1 MKLGG
6 RLTLRKQ
13 IFIGFMFAMVIVLSA
28 VGTFVYN
35 QVSYML
41 MSNAERHIQQT
52 AAQAMGKLEV
62 LLDQVRMITTQT
74 VTNAVV
80 QELFEQELDGMPLT
94 FDERQDLQQEVRNI
108 GAYTQGIRSIELYTS
123 DYRRLTPLT
132 DDRLNER
139 VPTEWLGQVDAARG
153 GLVWLGIDPRHPD
166 MLITMR
172 QVRLIERSYIQG
184 GYILVQ
190 IERRF
195 FDLTDRSIGEENGT
209 RRSREYMAL
218 LDAHGEVITA
228 DFPAGMDIRFDLLD
242 QDELVIDG
250 ERYMAVRQHS
260 PEIDWSIVILTPV
273 SYTTEGLSV
282 LRTVV
287 VVSVVVG
294 GAIFLIVAYILSGML
309 SRPILDLI
317 KAMRNARFGS
327 LRPITV
333 QSRMME
339 INELN
344 YTYNAMVQSLNE
356 LNEMVYQKELVRSRT
371 ELKALQAQINPHF
384 LFNTLEAFYWAL
396 EEKGEEELARI
407 VVAMSGLFRY
417 VISRED
423 EDVWVTVGDELDHA
437 ERYLTIMGM
446 RLMDRLQW
454 RIEAAEYTRSVRIPK
469 LLIQP
474 LVENAV
480 MHGVEQRLEPGTV
493 VVRATL
499 DESGEYTKI
508 EVIDDGPGMDEQTL
522 NRLRDLKDAGSTPPS
537 KGTGLGMAN
546 VEQRLRMYYK
556 SQTDGLKIS
565 SRPGQG
571 TCVSFIIPNQGSV

>member
-1 MKLGG
+1 LLKLGG

-13 IFIGFMFAMVIVLSA
+13 IFIGFMFAMVIVLSS
-28 VGTFVYN
+28 VGAFVYN
-35 QVSYML
+35 QVSEML
-41 MSNAERHIQQT
+41 MNNAERHIQQT
-52 AAQAMGKLEV
+52 AAQAIGKLEV

-80 QELFEQELDGMPLT
+80 QEFFKQELDGFPLS
-94 FDERQDLQQEVRNI
+94 FDERQLLQQEVRNI
-108 GAYTQGIRSIELYTS
+108 EAYTKGIRSIELYTS

-132 DDRLNER
+132 DDPLHER
-139 VPTEWLGQVDAARG
+139 VPEEWLQQVDAARG
-153 GLVWLGIDPRHPD
+153 GLVWLGADPRNPD
-166 MLITMR
+166 MMIAMR
-172 QVRLIERSYIQG
+172 QVRLMDWSYVQS

-190 IERRF
+190 IERRY
-195 FDLTDRSIGEENGT
+195 FDLTDRSGEDDGNRQT
-209 RRSREYMAL
+209 KEYMAL
-218 LDAHGEVITA
+218 LDEQGEVITA
-228 DFPAGMDIRFDLLD
+228 DFPAGLDISRELKD
-242 QDELVIDG
+242 QDEIAIDG
-250 ERYMAVRQHS
+250 EPYLAVRQHS
-260 PEIDWSIVILTPV
+260 PATHWSVVILTPV
-273 SYTTEGLSV
+273 SFTTEGLSV

-317 KAMRNARFGS
+317 KAMRNVRFGS

-344 YTYNAMVQSLNE
+344 YTYNAMVRSLNE
-356 LNEMVYQKELVRSRT
+356 LNEIVYQKELIRSRT

-396 EEKGEEELARI
+396 EEKGEEELAHI

-480 MHGVEQRLEPGTV
+480 MHGVEQRIEPGTV

-499 DESGEYTKI
+499 DESGDYTRI
-508 EVIDDGPGMDEQTL
+508 EVSDDGPGMDEQTL
-522 NRLRDLKDAGSTPPS
+522 RRLRDLKDSGPPPS
-537 KGTGLGMAN
+537 GKGTGLGMAN
-546 VEQRLRMYYK
+546 VEQRLRLYYK
-556 SQTDGLKIS
+556 NQTEGLKIH

-571 TCVSFIIPNQGSV
+571 TCVSFLIPNQGSG

>member
-1 MKLGG
+1 LKLGG

>member
-41 MSNAERHIQQT
+41 KSNAERHIQQT

-80 QELFEQELDGMPLT
+80 QEFFEQELDGTPLT
-94 FDERQDLQQEVRNI
+94 FDERQALQQEVRSI
-108 GAYTQGIRSIELYTS
+108 EAYTQGVRSIELYTS

-132 DDRLNER
+132 DDHLDER
-139 VPTEWLGQVDAARG
+139 IPTEWLGQVDAARG
-153 GLVWLGIDPRHPD
+153 GLVWLGTDPRNPD
-166 MLITMR
+166 MLIAMR
-172 QVRLIERSYIQG
+172 QVRMMDRSYVRG
-184 GYILVQ
+184 GYVLVQ
-190 IERRF
+190 IERRY
-195 FDLTDRSIGEENGT
+195 FDLTDHSGEVSPNLE
-209 RRSREYMAL
+209 SREYMAL
-218 LDAHGEVITA
+218 LDEHGEVITA
-228 DFPAGMDIRFDLLD
+228 DFPADMDISNVLLE
-242 QDELVIDG
+242 QDELDIGG
-250 ERYMAVRQHS
+250 ERYLAVRQHS
-260 PEIDWSIVILTPV
+260 PEIAWSIVILTPV

-327 LRPITV
+327 LKPITV

-356 LNEMVYQKELVRSRT
+356 LNEMVYQKELIRSRT

-407 VVAMSGLFRY
+407 MVAMSGLFRY

-423 EDVWVTVGDELDHA
+423 EEAWVTVGDELDHA
-437 ERYLTIMGM
+437 ERYLTIMSM
-446 RLMDRLQW
+446 RLMDRLKW

-480 MHGVEQRLEPGTV
+480 MHGVEQRIEPGTV
-493 VVRATL
+493 VIRATL
-499 DESGEYTKI
+499 DETGEYTKI
-508 EVIDDGPGMDEQTL
+508 EVIDDGPGMDEETL
-522 NRLRDLKDAGSTPPS
+522 SRLRDLKDVASTSSS
-537 KGTGLGMAN
+537 KSTGLGMAN
-546 VEQRLRMYYK
+546 VEQRLRLNYK
-556 SQTDGLKIS
+556 SKTSGLKID

-571 TCVSFIIPNQGSV
+571 TCVSFIIPNQERV